1 MRNVKLVLE
10 YDGTGYCGWQRQKN
24 GLSIQE
30 IIENKI
36 GIMTGEDVKLIGSGR
51 TDAGVHALNQAAN
64 FRTASGI
71 PPEGLLRGLNSL
83 LPDDIAV
90 KEVTDVGLS
99 FHARYSARE
108 KVYLYR
114 VLNSDVRSPLER
126 LYSWQIKGSLDLSS
140 MKQCLGVLLGEHD
153 FSAFMASGS
162 SVKSAVRQVTGASLT
177 AGNSVVE
184 FEIRA
189 NGFLRHMVRN
199 IMGTLAEVGQGRR
212 TPEEFTDILAGCDR
226 TKAGITAPPQGL
238 FLKEVIY

>member
-1 MRNVKLVLE
+1 MRNIKLMIE
-10 YDGTGYCGWQRQKN
+10 YDGTGYCGWQRQDN

-30 IIENKI
+30 VIENKI

-71 PPEGLLRGLNSL
+71 PTEGLLRGLNSL
-83 LPDDIAV
+83 LPHDIAV
-90 KEVTDVGLS
+90 KEVTEVDLS

-114 VLNSDVRSPLER
+114 LFNMDVRSPLER
-126 LYSWQIKGSLDLSS
+126 LYSWQIRGSLDLAL

-153 FSAFMASGS
+153 FSAFMASNS
-162 SVKSAVRQVTGASLT
+162 NVKSTIRSVSSASLT
-177 AGNSVVE
+177 SRNSVVE
-184 FEIRA
+184 FEIKA

-212 TPEEFTDILAGCDR
+212 TPEEFAGILAGHDR
-226 TKAGITAPPQGL
+226 KKAGITAPPQGL